1 MKTTGTVICNYNKK
15 DYVLRC
21 IQSVLESDSV
31 LFLMSYM
38 KAGSAGNQTV
48 KKPLCSP
55 WMMHCIRNNPVRD
68 LTPVRAASGN
78 KSSSPL

>member
-38 KAGSAGNQTV
+38 KAVPRGT
-48 KKPLCSP
+48 KP
-55 WMMHCIRNNPVRD
+55 WKNRYVR
-68 LTPVRAASGN
+68 PG
-78 KSSSPL
+78 